1 MAKKIEIN
9 IESYGLYSPHTGKK
23 EIPSII
29 KFTDTIPVGLDIE
42 FGYVL
47 RIKKAKGK
55 KITFKIEHPPFK
67 NENGDKAKPFTGE
80 LYVRSNDF
88 RFFLGD
94 TFWNPLQD
102 KIGNWTLT
110 TWLDNKE
117 VAKKTLI
124 MV

>member
-55 KITFKIEHPPFK
+55 KITFKIEHPSFK

>member
-1 MAKKIEIN
+1 M
-9 IESYGLYSPHTGKK
+9 ESYGLYSPHTSGK
-23 EIPSII
+23 EIPSIL
-29 KFTDTIPVGLDIE
+29 KFSDEIPVSLDVE

-47 RIKKAKGK
+47 RIKKGKGK
-55 KITFKIEHPPFK
+55 KIAFKIDHPPFK
-67 NENGDKAKPFTGE
+67 TQDGTKAKPFVGE

-94 TFWNPLQD
+94 TFWEPLDD
-102 KIGNWTLT
+102 KRGRWVLT
-110 TWLDNKE
+110 TWLDDKE